1 MIPFDF
7 APFDYIVT
15 PDDARR
21 WGVPAG
27 MRVRVEPGR
36 IVSTS
41 GPVAGPST
49 SGPVAGPATA
59 EALYLSTSQADRL
72 PPTLGVQQ

>member
-41 GPVAGPST
+41 GPVAGP
-49 SGPVAGPATA
+49 ATA